1 MQTTILTDKELVN
14 DFLLGENRA
23 FDILIDKYRN
33 KIYAILMVRLKDP
46 DLADDLTQEVVI
58 KIFDKISNGKYKDD
72 DNFMG
77 WVSRVTTNH
86 CMDYFRKVKRSIE
99 IVMINEEDDEYHIA
113 NGFVQSVET
122 TIIREQMQVDVRGMI
137 EKLPPEQREVIVLRQ
152 YADKSF
158 KEIAEIRKESVNTSL
173 GRMRYALNNLRKMIK
188 HG

>member
-1 MQTTILTDKELVN
+1 MQTTILTDKELIN
-14 DFLLGENRA
+14 DFLLGDNRA

-33 KIYAILMVRLKDP
+33 KIYAMLMVRLKDP
-46 DLADDLTQEVVI
+46 DLADDLTQAVVI
-58 KIFDKISNGKYKDD
+58 KIFDKISSGKYKDN

-99 IVMINEEDDEYHIA
+99 IVMINEGDDEYHIA
-113 NGFVQSVET
+113 DGFVPSVET
-122 TIIREQMQVDVRGMI
+122 TFIREQMQVDIRGMI
-137 EKLPPEQREVIVLRQ
+137 EKLPPEQREIIVLRQ

-158 KEIAEIRKESVNTSL
+158 KEIAEMRKESVNTSL